1 MMSDGARD
9 LLVRGIAAAK
19 AGERA
24 EARHYLEWALRQQP
38 SSDEQLEAWLWLSD
52 VAEAHDEARRWLEE
66 VLANDPHNPRALRR
80 LAVIE
85 GRLLRADMI
94 DPDRPL
100 PAATSSDGPVD
111 IERFACPAC
120 GGQMAYAPDGEGLQ
134 CDHCGRRTAVG
145 GVQIVDSD
153 AENDFVLALATARGH
168 ATPQASPTFACAA
181 CGARFLLAPETLS
194 LTCPYCDATY
204 AVEAGDERML
214 IAPDA
219 IVPLM
224 VSEDEARRSLEAW
237 SHKSAGIGGPFIID
251 RLAAVYLPV
260 WQFEMGGVIDWN
272 AAPGE
277 SRWAMESGPLS
288 GTESPVSPIA
298 VLARSRPQP
307 GQAAAA
313 EDISADLLIPY
324 ATEYLATWPAETYS
338 LSLADAAL
346 RARERSLD
354 ATEARLSAAAR
365 GLRPAVRSARM
376 IVESFRLTLVPIWL
390 AEAHVGRTHLGFVLS
405 GVTAAVYR
413 GTRQAGRL
421 AG

>member
-1 MMSDGARD
+1 MSDGARD

-52 VAEAHDEARRWLEE
+52 VAEVRDEARRWLEE

-80 LAVIE
+80 LAVLD

-94 DPDRPL
+94 DPDRPI
-100 PAATSSDGPVD
+100 PARASSEAPVD

-134 CDHCGRRTAVG
+134 CDHCGRRTAVTG
-145 GVQIVDSD
+145 GVQAADPA

-168 ATPQASPTFACAA
+168 ASPQASPTFACAA

-224 VSEDEARRSLEAW
+224 VSADEARRSLQAW
-237 SHKSAGIGGPFIID
+237 AHKSAGVGRAFVIEH
-251 RLAAVYLPV
+251 LAAVYLPV
-260 WQFEMGGVIDWN
+260 WLFEMGGVIDWS
-272 AAPGE
+272 AAPSG
-277 SRWAMESGPLS
+277 SRWTLESGPLS

-298 VLARSRPQP
+298 VLARAQPQP
-307 GQAAAA
+307 GQAAAV
-313 EDISADLLIPY
+313 ENISPDLLIPFET
-324 ATEYLATWPAETYS
+324 AYLAAWPAETYS

-354 ATEARLSAAAR
+354 ATEGRLSAAAG
-365 GLRPAVRSARM
+365 GLRLAVRSARM
-376 IVESFRLTLVPIWL
+376 VVESFRLTLMPVWL
-390 AEAHVGRTHLGFVLS
+390 VDARVGKMRLGLALS

-413 GTRQAGRL
+413 GTRQDGSPAG
-421 AG
+421 